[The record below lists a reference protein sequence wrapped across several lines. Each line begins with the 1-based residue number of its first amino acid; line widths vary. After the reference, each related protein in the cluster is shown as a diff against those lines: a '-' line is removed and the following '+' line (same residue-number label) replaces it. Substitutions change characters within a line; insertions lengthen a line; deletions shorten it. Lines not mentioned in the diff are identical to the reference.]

1 MTGKTDIFVRT
12 KLHRL
17 QLPADL
23 VARPIML
30 KWLSQHR
37 RRPLTLVSAGAGY
50 GKTTLV
56 SSWLEDTD
64 WPCAWLSLDE
74 YDDDLTGFLTYFIA
88 AIQTTFPEAVQE
100 TENLLTAPTLPPLP
114 VLAHTLVNELAQL
127 TAPFSWCWMII
138 MLSVKPPSTTCW

>member
-1 MTGKTDIFVRT
+1 MTGKTDIFILT

-23 VARPIML
+23 VARPMLL

-64 WPCAWLSLDE
+64 WP
-74 YDDDLTGFLTYFIA
+74 Y
-88 AIQTTFPEAVQE
+88 V
-100 TENLLTAPTLPPLP
+100 
-114 VLAHTLVNELAQL
+114 
-127 TAPFSWCWMII
+127 
-138 MLSVKPPSTTCW
+138 